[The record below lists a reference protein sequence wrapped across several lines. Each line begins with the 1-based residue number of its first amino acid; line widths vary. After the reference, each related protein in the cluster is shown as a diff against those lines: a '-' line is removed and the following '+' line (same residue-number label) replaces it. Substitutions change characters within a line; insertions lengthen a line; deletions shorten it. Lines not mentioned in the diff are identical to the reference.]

1 MVVDS
6 YYSIYSINRTCTL
19 FRYWKEEQLMVLL
32 KASDLVKQFGNKH
45 AVNGINFQIEE
56 GKCVSLLGP
65 NGAGKTTTLKM
76 LAGLLKPTSGS
87 IEFKEKKAK
96 DLREFIGYLPQSI
109 AFFNWMSG
117 KEFLVFAGQL
127 AKLDRKEAEKRSE
140 ELLERV
146 GLTAAKKRKIG
157 GYSGGMKQ
165 RLGLAQALIHRP
177 KLLILDEPVS
187 ALDPYGRREVLEMM
201 REIKEETTILFST
214 HVLHDAEEISD
225 DILIMHDG
233 EIAISG
239 SLESVMEAYQQPTLQ
254 IEFKSL
260 ANDWLKSIA
269 SYSFVSEVNIQGNK
283 GSIKLSDMENGKQAL
298 LKDIVDKNLQIR
310 KFEMSQTTLE
320 DLFMKVVKA

>member
-1 MVVDS
+1 M
-6 YYSIYSINRTCTL
+6 
-19 FRYWKEEQLMVLL
+19 ELL
-32 KASDLVKQFGNKH
+32 KASDLVKRFGNTN
-45 AVNGINFQIEE
+45 AVNGINFHIEE
-56 GKCVSLLGP
+56 GRCVSLLGP

-76 LAGLLKPTSGS
+76 LSGLLEPTSGS
-87 IEFKEKKAK
+87 IEFKGEKAK
-96 DLREFIGYLPQSI
+96 DLRKFIGYLPQYP
-109 AFFNWMSG
+109 AFYNWMSG

-127 AKLDRKEAEKRSE
+127 AKLNRKEAEKRSE

-146 GLTAAKKRKIG
+146 GLTNAKKRKIG

-187 ALDPYGRREVLEMM
+187 ALDPLGRREVLDMM

-225 DILIMHDG
+225 DILIMHAG

-239 SLESVMEAYQQPTLQ
+239 SLGSVMEEYRQPILQ
-254 IEFKSL
+254 IEFESQ
-260 ANDWLKSIA
+260 AADWLKSIA
-269 SYSFVSEVNIQGNK
+269 SYSFVSEINIQGNK
-283 GSIKLSDMENGKQAL
+283 TSIVLKDMVNGKQTL
-298 LKDIVDKNLQIR
+298 LKDIVDRKLPIR
-310 KFEMSQTTLE
+310 KFEISQTTLE

>member
-1 MVVDS
+1 
-6 YYSIYSINRTCTL
+6 
-19 FRYWKEEQLMVLL
+19 
-32 KASDLVKQFGNKH
+32 
-45 AVNGINFQIEE
+45 
-56 GKCVSLLGP
+56 
-65 NGAGKTTTLKM
+65 M

-187 ALDPYGRREVLEMM
+187 ALDPHGRREVLEMM

-225 DILIMHDG
+225 DILIMHEG

-239 SLESVMEAYQQPTLQ
+239 SLENVMEAYQQPTLQ
-254 IEFKSL
+254 IEFESL
-260 ANDWLKSIA
+260 R
-269 SYSFVSEVNIQGNK
+269 
-283 GSIKLSDMENGKQAL
+283 GSTPD
-298 LKDIVDKNLQIR
+298 
-310 KFEMSQTTLE
+310 MSQRLVEAVPHGTLRI
-320 DLFMKVVKA
+320 VRCRSP

>member
-1 MVVDS
+1 
-6 YYSIYSINRTCTL
+6 
-19 FRYWKEEQLMVLL
+19 MVLL

-187 ALDPYGRREVLEMM
+187 ALDPHGRREVLEMM

-239 SLESVMEAYQQPTLQ
+239 SLENVMEAYQQPTLQ
-254 IEFKSL
+254 IEFESL

-283 GSIKLSDMENGKQAL
+283 ASIKLSDMENGKQAL

>member
-1 MVVDS
+1 M
-6 YYSIYSINRTCTL
+6 
-19 FRYWKEEQLMVLL
+19 ELL
-32 KASDLVKQFGNKH
+32 KASDLVKSFGSKN
-45 AVNGINFQIEE
+45 AVNGINFDIEE
-56 GKCVSLLGP
+56 GRCVALLGP

-76 LAGLLKPTSGS
+76 LSGLLEPTSGS
-87 IEFKEKKAK
+87 IDFKGEKAK
-96 DLREFIGYLPQSI
+96 DLRQFIGYLPQYPT
-109 AFFNWMSG
+109 FFNWMSG

-127 AKLDRKEAEKRSE
+127 AKLNRKEAEKRSE

-146 GLTAAKKRKIG
+146 GLTNAKKRKIG

-187 ALDPYGRREVLEMM
+187 ALDPLGRREVLDMM

-225 DILIMHDG
+225 DILIINAG
-233 EIAISG
+233 KIVISG
-239 SLESVMEAYQQPTLQ
+239 SLGNVMEEYRQPILQ
-254 IEFKSL
+254 IEFESL
-260 ANDWLKSIA
+260 ATDWLKSIA

-283 GSIKLSDMENGKQAL
+283 ASIVLKDMVYGKQAL
-298 LKDIVDKNLQIR
+298 LRDIADRKLPIR
-310 KFEMSQTTLE
+310 KFEISQTTLE

>member
-1 MVVDS
+1 M
-6 YYSIYSINRTCTL
+6 
-19 FRYWKEEQLMVLL
+19 ELL
-32 KASDLVKQFGNKH
+32 KASDLVKRFGNTN
-45 AVNGINFQIEE
+45 AVKGINFHIEE
-56 GKCVSLLGP
+56 GRCVSLLGP

-76 LAGLLKPTSGS
+76 LSGLLEPTSGR
-87 IEFKEKKAK
+87 IDFKGEKAK
-96 DLREFIGYLPQSI
+96 DLREFIGYLPQYP
-109 AFFNWMSG
+109 AFYNWMSG

-127 AKLDRKEAEKRSE
+127 AKLNRKEAEKRSE

-146 GLTAAKKRKIG
+146 GLTNAKKRKIG

-187 ALDPYGRREVLEMM
+187 ALDPLGRREVLDMM

-225 DILIMHDG
+225 DILIMHAG

-239 SLESVMEAYQQPTLQ
+239 SLESVMEETRQPIVQ
-254 IEFKSL
+254 IEFESQVP
-260 ANDWLKSIA
+260 DWLKSVA
-269 SYSFVSEVNIQGNK
+269 TYSFVSEVNTQGNK
-283 GSIKLSDMENGKQAL
+283 TNIVLTDMVNGKQAL
-298 LKDIVDKNLQIR
+298 LQEIVDKKLPIR
-310 KFEMSQTTLE
+310 KFEISQTTLE

>member
-1 MVVDS
+1 M
-6 YYSIYSINRTCTL
+6 
-19 FRYWKEEQLMVLL
+19 ELL
-32 KASDLVKQFGNKH
+32 KASNLVKIFGNTN
-45 AVNGINFQIEE
+45 AVKGINFHIEE
-56 GKCVSLLGP
+56 GRCVSLLGP

-76 LAGLLKPTSGS
+76 LSGLLEPTSGS
-87 IEFKEKKAK
+87 IDFKGEKVK
-96 DLREFIGYLPQSI
+96 DLRQFIGYLPQYP
-109 AFFNWMSG
+109 AFYNWMSG

-127 AKLDRKEAEKRSE
+127 AKLNRKEADKRSE

-146 GLTAAKKRKIG
+146 GLMNAKKRKIG

-187 ALDPYGRREVLEMM
+187 ALDPLGRREVLDMM

-225 DILIMHDG
+225 DILIMQAG

-239 SLESVMEAYQQPTLQ
+239 SLGSVMEEYRQPILQ
-254 IEFKSL
+254 IEFESQ
-260 ANDWLKSIA
+260 ADDWLKSIA

-283 GSIKLSDMENGKQAL
+283 TIIVLKDMVTGKQTL
-298 LKDIVDKNLQIR
+298 LKDIVDRKLPIR
-310 KFEMSQTTLE
+310 KFEISQTTLE
-320 DLFMKVVKA
+320 DLFMKVVKG

>member
-1 MVVDS
+1 M
-6 YYSIYSINRTCTL
+6 
-19 FRYWKEEQLMVLL
+19 ELL
-32 KASDLVKQFGNKH
+32 KASDLVKRFGNTN
-45 AVNGINFQIEE
+45 AVKGINFHIEE
-56 GKCVSLLGP
+56 GRCVSLLGP

-76 LAGLLKPTSGS
+76 LSGLLEPTSGS
-87 IEFKEKKAK
+87 IDFKGEKAK
-96 DLREFIGYLPQSI
+96 DLRQFIGYLPQYP
-109 AFFNWMSG
+109 AFYNWMSG

-127 AKLDRKEAEKRSE
+127 AKLNRKEADKRSE

-146 GLTAAKKRKIG
+146 GLMNAKKRKIG

-187 ALDPYGRREVLEMM
+187 ALDPLGRREVLDMM

-225 DILIMHDG
+225 DILIMQAG

-239 SLESVMEAYQQPTLQ
+239 SLGSVMEEYRQPILQ
-254 IEFKSL
+254 IEFESQ
-260 ANDWLKSIA
+260 ADDWLKSIA

-283 GSIKLSDMENGKQAL
+283 TIIVLKDMVTGKQTL
-298 LKDIVDKNLQIR
+298 LKDIVDRKLPIR
-310 KFEMSQTTLE
+310 KFEISQTTLE
-320 DLFMKVVKA
+320 DLFMKVVKG

>member
-1 MVVDS
+1 M
-6 YYSIYSINRTCTL
+6 
-19 FRYWKEEQLMVLL
+19 ELL
-32 KASDLVKQFGNKH
+32 KASDLVKRFGNTN
-45 AVNGINFQIEE
+45 AVRGINFHIEE
-56 GKCVSLLGP
+56 GRCVSLLGP

-76 LAGLLKPTSGS
+76 LSGLLEPTSGS
-87 IEFKEKKAK
+87 IDFKGEKAK
-96 DLREFIGYLPQSI
+96 DLRQFIGYLPQYP
-109 AFFNWMSG
+109 AFYNWMSG

-127 AKLDRKEAEKRSE
+127 AKLNRKEAQKRSE

-146 GLTAAKKRKIG
+146 GLTNAKKRKIG

-187 ALDPYGRREVLEMM
+187 ALDPLGRREVLDMM

-225 DILIMHDG
+225 DILIMHAG

-239 SLESVMEAYQQPTLQ
+239 SLESVMEEYRQPILQ
-254 IEFKSL
+254 IEFESQ
-260 ANDWLKSIA
+260 ATDWLKSIA
-269 SYSFVSEVNIQGNK
+269 SYSFVSEVNSQGNK
-283 GSIKLSDMENGKQAL
+283 TSIVLKDMVSGKQTL
-298 LKDIVDKNLQIR
+298 LKEIVDRKLPIR
-310 KFEMSQTTLE
+310 KFEISQTTLE